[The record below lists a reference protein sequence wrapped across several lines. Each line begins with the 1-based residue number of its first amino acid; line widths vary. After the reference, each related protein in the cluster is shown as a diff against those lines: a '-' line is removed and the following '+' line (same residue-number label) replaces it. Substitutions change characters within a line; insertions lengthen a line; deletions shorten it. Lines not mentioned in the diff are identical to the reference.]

1 MGIDTKICGINSAD
15 AMTAA
20 LDGGA
25 DFVGLVFY
33 PPSPRYVG
41 ADEAAALSAPVPAG
55 VAKVGLFVDADD
67 ATLAQVLARVKLDLL
82 QLHGRETPE
91 RVREIGSRTGL
102 AVMKA
107 IKIAAAE
114 DVEGAEAYVGIAD
127 RLLFDARAPAEMT
140 AALPGGNALIFD
152 WRLLAGRRWGCP
164 WMLSGGLD
172 ADNLAAAVRIS
183 GARAVDVSSGVE
195 TAPGVKSAA
204 RIAAFL
210 ACAKAL

>member
-1 MGIDTKICGINSAD
+1 MSIDTKICGINSTD
-15 AMTAA
+15 AMAAA

-25 DFVGLVFY
+25 DFVGFVFY

-41 ADEAAALSAPVPAG
+41 ADEAAALGAPVPAR

-67 ATLAQVLARVKLDLL
+67 ATLARVLARVKLDVL
-82 QLHGRETPE
+82 QLHGREPPA
-91 RVREIGSRTGL
+91 RVHEIRARTGL

-107 IKIAAAE
+107 IKIASAE
-114 DVEGAEAYVGIAD
+114 DVEAAGVYVGVAE
-127 RLLFDARAPAEMT
+127 RLLFDARAPAKMT
-140 AALPGGNALIFD
+140 NALPGGNALTFD
-152 WRLLAGRRWGCP
+152 WRLLAGRRWRCP

-172 ADNLAAAVRIS
+172 ADNLAEAVAIS
-183 GARAVDVSSGVE
+183 GAQAVDVSSGVE

-210 ACAKAL
+210 ARAKAL